1 MNFGVNMSGNCTV
14 SLENFYIFNSQLG
27 TKEGEE
33 HKKILFYHP
42 QETETDVQIRNV
54 GLSEAVVK
62 FTETFNPSG
71 PCRTMHT
78 QKTKQFFHQP
88 EDNFWMI
95 MTVGIPFSHRAKDGQ
110 HSVEYHNEDVQDNVF
125 LNVLKLS
132 YVMFRFFQGTF
143 HSMVTKSGV
152 DYLRQRI
159 TMFFSRYLVSLKL
172 NNTDVTDIFNGIC
185 FLPLDKNTF
194 LKVHCFVNLIETS
207 FSQIKYVAFLYNEQ
221 LVWSG
226 LEQEDMQILY
236 KYLVTSLYP
245 FCLESEIHMGPLS
258 PNRPSLPPFS
268 HSHYGRFVTGPPSL
282 SDSSNMGK
290 VPKVHVSAITD
301 DREYC
306 LVVYRA
312 LSASVCLLID
322 SSFQLHFEFYKKLD
336 SFLGP
341 QLTSLA
347 SHIADVYSK
356 KSVSVSGEPQFKY
369 IYFNHMNLA
378 QKSTIHVGFKSN
390 AVTVPPEVMKLLT
403 DVNSDIK
410 SLDQCGEIF
419 IKSMTDCWVVG
430 KVSDERELYVFI
442 NQKNANLIDVSDEV
456 KKLCSSHFENI
467 FFVD

>member
-1 MNFGVNMSGNCTV
+1 MSGNCAV
-14 SLENFYIFNSQLG
+14 SLESFYIFNSQFG
-27 TKEGEE
+27 PEEGEE

-42 QETETDVQIRNV
+42 QDVDTDIQIRNV
-54 GLSEAVVK
+54 GLSEAVLK
-62 FTETFNPSG
+62 FTETFNPSS
-71 PCRTMHT
+71 PCETMHT

-88 EDNFWMI
+88 EDEFWMI
-95 MTVGIPFSHRAKDGQ
+95 MTVSIPFCQKAKDGH
-110 HSVEYHNEDVQDNVF
+110 HSAENTNEDVQDNVF
-125 LNVLKLS
+125 LSILRLS
-132 YVMFRFFQGTF
+132 YLMFRFFQGTF
-143 HSMVTKSGV
+143 HALVNKSGV

-172 NNTDVTDIFNGIC
+172 SQADLADVFNGIC

-194 LKVHCFVNLIETS
+194 LKVHCFVNLIETT

-236 KYLVTSLYP
+236 KYLVSSLYP
-245 FCLESEIHMGPLS
+245 FCLESEIHTGLLS
-258 PNRPSLPPFS
+258 PNRPNLPPFS
-268 HSHYGRFVTGPPSL
+268 HSHYGRFVTGPTNLANS
-282 SDSSNMGK
+282 SDMGK
-290 VPKVHVSAITD
+290 VPRVHVNVLTD
-301 DREYC
+301 DGEC
-306 LVVYRA
+306 HLVVYRA

-322 SSFQLHFEFYKKLD
+322 SSFQLHFDFYKKLD

-356 KSVSVSGEPQFKY
+356 KLGSMSGEPQFKY

-378 QKSTIHVGFKSN
+378 QKSTIHVGYKSN
-390 AVTVPPEVMKLLT
+390 AINVPPEVMKLLT
-403 DVNSDIK
+403 DVNSDLK
-410 SLDQCGEIF
+410 SLETCGEIF

-442 NQKNANLIDVSDEV
+442 NQKNANLIEVSDEV
-456 KKLCSSHFENI
+456 KKLCSTHFENI